1 MKKQKKAFITGGA
14 GFIGSNL
21 VEELISRGY
30 ETTVYDNLS
39 LGRFEFIKRFT
50 EEGKCRF
57 IKGDLLD
64 FNKLKEC
71 IKDHDVVFHL
81 AANSDIAKG
90 EEFTD
95 TDLKQGTLST
105 YNVLEAMRLNGLSE
119 IIFSSSSAIYGDAGI
134 KEIDENYGPLLPISL
149 YGASKLAG
157 EGLLTAFSHNFGIK
171 VWIFRFANVVG
182 DNSTHGAVH
191 DFIDRLIADPKNLRI
206 LGDGKQSKPY
216 IYVKDCVNGILFG
229 HENAGEKVNFFNL
242 GTEGATSVKQIADI
256 VVEEMGLKDVKYH
269 YTGGDRGWRSDIP
282 QVRFNISKL
291 TKLGWR
297 ALHTSDNAV
306 RVAVKAIIKQ
316 KGFHIKNK
324 LCD

>member
-1 MKKQKKAFITGGA
+1 MKKPKRAFITGGA
-14 GFIGSNL
+14 GFIGSNV
-21 VEELISRGY
+21 VEELICRGY

-39 LGRFEFIKRFT
+39 LGKYEFIKRFVDD
-50 EEGKCRF
+50 GKCLF

-64 FNKLKEC
+64 FKTLSESMKQND
-71 IKDHDVVFHL
+71 IVFHL

-95 TDLKQGTLST
+95 TDLKQGTLAT
-105 YNVLEAMRLNGLSE
+105 YNVLEAMRLNGISE
-119 IIFSSSSAIYGDAGI
+119 IIFSSSSAIYGDAGT

-157 EGLLTAFSHNFGIK
+157 EGLLTAFSHNYGIK

-191 DFIDRLIADPKNLRI
+191 DFIERLIIDPKNLKI
-206 LGDGKQSKPY
+206 LGDGKQAKPY

-229 HENAGEKVNFFNL
+229 YEKACEKVNFFNL
-242 GTEGATSVKQIADI
+242 GTSGATSVTKIADI
-256 VVEEMGLKDVKYH
+256 VVEEMGLSDVKYH

-291 TKLGWR
+291 TKLGWK
-297 ALHTSDNAV
+297 AKYSSDMAV
-306 RVAVKAIIKQ
+306 RIAAKAIIKQ
-316 KGFHIKNK
+316 KKNFK
-324 LCD
+324 